1 MGLPVTVFRSTDEG
15 VPVIQPTKPSDW
27 LKIIQACLVDGYGSK
42 QPLGWTLEFG
52 DLDSLKMVFKNNN
65 ADGGSGG
72 AVQIEAH
79 SGSDSNR
86 QHVRFTA
93 ANGITALD
101 TYFEKAGYRTIATM
115 ESEHYCRGWTLVGCG
130 RSFYIRPESGVLQW
144 NSTNSSQYK
153 YNQCLWIGDVQSF
166 IPNDQH
172 IFTIVSSGYIGSPSS
187 NSTTNDYRSCQFGA
201 PGREVACQLYAADSS
216 GSSVDYYS
224 ADSKLSSASIASSYS
239 NDPIALGVPAD
250 MSPVLMTHSNYSNVA
265 NPAVRAIVPGLFK
278 TNFLGYWGAD
288 TPIIRNLG
296 GIDYEFIY
304 GLYVAN
310 FAVQT
315 SGEWYD

>member
-52 DLDSLKMVFKNNN
+52 DLDSLKMVFKNNS

-93 ANGITALD
+93 ANSITALD
-101 TYFEKAGYRTIATM
+101 TYIEKAGYRTISTI
-115 ESEHYCRGWTLVGCG
+115 EQEYYCRGWILVGCG
-130 RSFYIRPESGVLQW
+130 RSFYIRPETGLLKW
-144 NSTNSSQYK
+144 NSTSSNVYK

-172 IFTIVSSGYIGSPSS
+172 IFTIVSSGYIGSPS
-187 NSTTNDYRSCQFGA
+187 NDSTANDYRTCQFGA
-201 PGREVACQLYAADSS
+201 SGNGIACQLYAADSS
-216 GSSVDYYS
+216 GGS
-224 ADSKLSSASIASSYS
+224 ANYLSGAKLKNNSMTSSYS
-239 NDPIALGVPAD
+239 YDPVALGVPAD
-250 MSPVLMTHSNYSNVA
+250 MSPVVMKHDDYSNVGS
-265 NPAVRAIVPGLFK
+265 PAVRAVIPGLF
-278 TNFLGYWGAD
+278 TTHFLGYWGAD
-288 TPIIRNLG
+288 TPIVRNFG
-296 GIDYEFIY
+296 GIDYEIIY